1 VTLIHDVCTLL
12 TSRVTG
18 ARQASTQAALA
29 EDAEGDAPSMLPED
43 VSSQPHKASAKAAPK
58 DSEVAVG
65 SQFPKFTTLEGK
77 VSDESLRAITGRP
90 LKGLTNMSAVQAA
103 VLPRLP
109 ELAEPYSPGQTQAR
123 DLLVKARTGT
133 GKTLGFLIP
142 AVESRLRAIEDAKE
156 AALKDAGVVSD
167 KALANRAARIFT
179 RTEVGTLIIS
189 PTRELATQIANEAI
203 KLTHYHEGFEVRLLV
218 GGMSRGM
225 QLRDWNKGRRD
236 IVVATPGRLRDL
248 LESEKEVADG
258 LSKCRQVGI
267 LLSS

>member
-1 VTLIHDVCTLL
+1 VALINDVYALL
-12 TSRVTG
+12 TGRVTG

-43 VSSQPHKASAKAAPK
+43 ASSQPPRTSAKAAPK

-65 SQFPKFTTLEGK
+65 SQFPKFSTLEGK
-77 VSDESLRAITGRP
+77 VSDESLRAITGR
-90 LKGLTNMSAVQAA
+90 LTNMSAVQAA

-258 LSKCRQVGI
+258 LAKCRQVGI
-267 LLSS
+267 SLSS